1 MEDPTLKS
9 EDDTGSAEEIG
20 GTSSLR
26 KITATSDAVCTVQIR
41 PKPKY
46 DPERRAQLVAL
57 YAQINEDLA
66 RERDLRLQVEEL
78 IRLGKNVR
86 QVSTSLSA
94 GPVSEVDPEAQLDLV
109 RHRVYQTLDQRVALV
124 KLEIEWIEE
133 SLGHHLANTLK
144 DTGREELLRQLDA
157 RSKELTEHQTR
168 LASLSRWRKRQ
179 EIDSLSEEMQTA
191 KGARKAELEKKVRT
205 LAKSLTASAQ
215 RYGQSDKRWG
225 KRRYGN
231 SSQCST
237 IGQGGC
243 GPASLAE
250 VLSFLWTEDPER
262 AESGG
267 DQLTTPDQTAAWA
280 ASHGRNCG
288 PDGGTSGTIMFR
300 DVPSQWP
307 NMDSNSITAPEVVPV
322 LNAGNLVTFLCKKCK
337 VKDTKG
343 AEHTFGGHFMVLTG
357 VDQSGT
363 TFDILDSSL
372 FKGVTLSLGEFQK
385 HVVGFWLVKP
395 RRF

>member
-1 MEDPTLKS
+1 M
-9 EDDTGSAEEIG
+9 
-20 GTSSLR
+20 
-26 KITATSDAVCTVQIR
+26 
-41 PKPKY
+41 
-46 DPERRAQLVAL
+46 
-57 YAQINEDLA
+57 
-66 RERDLRLQVEEL
+66 
-78 IRLGKNVR
+78 
-86 QVSTSLSA
+86 
-94 GPVSEVDPEAQLDLV
+94 
-109 RHRVYQTLDQRVALV
+109 
-124 KLEIEWIEE
+124 
-133 SLGHHLANTLK
+133 
-144 DTGREELLRQLDA
+144 
-157 RSKELTEHQTR
+157 
-168 LASLSRWRKRQ
+168 
-179 EIDSLSEEMQTA
+179 
-191 KGARKAELEKKVRT
+191 
-205 LAKSLTASAQ
+205 
-215 RYGQSDKRWG
+215 
-225 KRRYGN
+225 
-231 SSQCST
+231 
-237 IGQGGC
+237 
-243 GPASLAE
+243 
-250 VLSFLWTEDPER
+250 
-262 AESGG
+262 
-267 DQLTTPDQTAAWA
+267 TTPDQTAAWA